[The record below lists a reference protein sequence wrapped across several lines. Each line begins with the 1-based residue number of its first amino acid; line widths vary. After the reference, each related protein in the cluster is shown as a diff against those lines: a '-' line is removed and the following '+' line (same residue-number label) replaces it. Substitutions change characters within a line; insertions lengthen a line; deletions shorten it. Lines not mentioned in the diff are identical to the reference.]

1 MSDDQRLTPEQQK
14 AIQEILKRYREEADA
29 ILADHR
35 AKIRGVLEDLD
46 KKKVEELAKLIRG

>member
-1 MSDDQRLTPEQQK
+1 MPDDQILTPEQQK

-35 AKIRGVLEDLD
+35 TKIRGVLEDLD
-46 KKKVEELAKLIRG
+46 KKKVEELAKLIKG